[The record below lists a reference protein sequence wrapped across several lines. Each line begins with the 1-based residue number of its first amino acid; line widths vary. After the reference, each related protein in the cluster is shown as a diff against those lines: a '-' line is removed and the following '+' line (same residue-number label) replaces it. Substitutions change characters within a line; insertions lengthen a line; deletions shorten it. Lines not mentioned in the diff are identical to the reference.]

1 MSVHH
6 CYREALE
13 SSADAIMLTD
23 VDGRIEYVNPAFTRL
38 TGWPAEEAIGRTPR
52 ILKSGQTPPEVY
64 ADMWRTLLEG
74 KTWTGR
80 LLNRR
85 RQTTTRLPIVGQSQ
99 PRDDEGLYWAA
110 LSISPV
116 RGDGGKLL
124 GYVATQR
131 DVTEEVE
138 EELRQRR
145 GREDATARALIAQV
159 LQEQLPLQQRIE
171 ESLAILLKLE
181 GMALQKKGGV
191 FLVDYAEEYL
201 SLFTTVGD
209 FTPEF
214 MEKERRIPLGYCL
227 CGRAALSGQV
237 LISDDCFCDPRH
249 ERQFDNMTPHGH
261 YIIPIKHREV
271 VLGILFLYTD
281 PYPYRDPAR
290 VEQLSVIG
298 DLMGLAFA
306 NDRLTR
312 ELERA
317 RDQAEEANRSKSAFL
332 ANMSHEIRT
341 PLNGIL
347 GFAELLLKARE
358 RLSSDE
364 TEEYLHNIHSSGR
377 HLLALI
383 NDILD
388 LSKIESG
395 RLEVESIDCSLHELL
410 SEVTSL
416 MRARAQEKQLEL
428 DYRWKGPL
436 PRSIRTDPTR
446 LRQLIINLVGNAIK
460 FTEAGRVAIE
470 GSLEPRDDGR
480 HLVRLDIRDTGVGIP
495 EDKLEAIFEAFA
507 QADNSVTRRFGGTGL
522 GLAISRRLA
531 RALGGDV
538 TVSSQVGE
546 GSCFTVRIDPGPL
559 DPATFQ
565 EAPSGDGMA
574 PSAQRA
580 AEAVSVEEWRRRIR
594 PMRVLLVEDGKINRK
609 LVTAL
614 LAEVGIDDVTTAED
628 GAAGVQA
635 ALSDRFDI
643 ILMDMQM
650 PVLDGYGA
658 ARRLRQAGVDTPI
671 IALTAHAMKGDQEK
685 CVAAGCSDYLA
696 KPIYRDSLFGILAK
710 WSRRPCEE
718 SDNLKVPPTS
728 ARPCDA
734 DGIRSTLPTHNPVFL
749 DIVRDFQAWLP
760 ETLSALRR
768 AVAEHDSSQVQQV
781 AHDLVGVA
789 GGAGFG
795 VFTEPARTVE
805 RAAAKQQ
812 WDAIDTAIDEIEALA
827 QRIVAS

>member
-1 MSVHH
+1 M
-6 CYREALE
+6 E
-13 SSADAIMLTD
+13 SSADAIILTD

-38 TGWPAEEAIGRTPR
+38 TGWPAEEAIGETPR

-64 ADMWRTLLEG
+64 TDMWQTVLEG

-85 RQTTTRLPIVGQSQ
+85 RQTTARLPIVGQSQ
-99 PRDDEGLYWAA
+99 SRDDEGLYWAG

-159 LQEQLPLQQRIE
+159 LQEQLPLKQRIE

-181 GMALQKKGGV
+181 GMALQQKGGV
-191 FLVDYAEEYL
+191 FLVDYAEEHL

-281 PYPYRDPAR
+281 SYPYRDAAR
-290 VEQLSVIG
+290 IEQLSVIG

-436 PRSIRTDPTR
+436 PRTIRTDPTR

-470 GSLEPRDDGR
+470 GTLEQRDDGR

-546 GSCFTVRIDPGPL
+546 GSCFTIRIDPGPL

-565 EAPSGDGMA
+565 EAPAGDGMA

-580 AEAVSVEEWRRRIR
+580 EEAVSVEEWRRRIR

-658 ARRLRQAGVDTPI
+658 TRRLREAGVDTPI

-696 KPIYRDSLFGILAK
+696 KPIFRDSLFGMLAK

-718 SDNLKVPPTS
+718 SDNLKTPPTS

-749 DIVRDFQAWLP
+749 EIVRDFQAWLP

-768 AVAEHDSSQVQQV
+768 AVAEHDLSQVQQV

-805 RAAAKQQ
+805 RAATKQQ